1 MIQLPTQTSQSSSLT
16 LLIRNAAIL
25 TLDDEYGFIAHG
37 HVLVEGN
44 VITAVSNGS
53 APETTSA
60 VTIIDASGC
69 LVVPGLINAHTHSQ
83 SATLPGFGDRL
94 SHPAF
99 MWLTQA
105 HTARRTADEI
115 RLAVLLTA
123 WAALGSG
130 TTALIDHFP
139 GQRCTGQE
147 IEAVLSAWRETG
159 MRATLGLRF
168 FDAGFD
174 DIFPAPGL
182 IADDLRRRL
191 EQANLLQPQ
200 PLPELRELAT
210 DAMARWHGRDGRLGV
225 FPAPSNPD
233 RCSDEALLLCA
244 ELAERY
250 DSGIHT
256 HLLETAKQAQLAQWR
271 FGTSSLGRL
280 HRLGVLTDRWSCAHC
295 CWLDDGD
302 IQLMSDAG
310 AVAVLNPESNAR
322 LGSGIAPIPALL
334 QAGVRLALGTDG
346 AGANDN
352 LSMQEAMRAAATLH
366 RTSQSSRNS
375 WISARQALGF
385 ATQGGGVALRQPNIG
400 RLAPGYLADIVIY
413 RMDSPA
419 WIPLNDPVSQLVFAE
434 TGSNVDT
441 VVVDGEVLL
450 SAGRPTR
457 FDIQGLRAEIGDMVR
472 HLRLRNADLFAV
484 AETIERKMP

>member
-1 MIQLPTQTSQSSSLT
+1 MTTM
-16 LLIRNAAIL
+16 LIRNGTIL
-25 TLDDEYGFIAHG
+25 TLGDGRGFIERG
-37 HVLVEGN
+37 YVQVEDN
-44 VITAVSNGS
+44 VIAAVG
-53 APETTSA
+53 AGEPPETAPGTT
-60 VTIIDASGC
+60 VIDAAGC
-69 LVVPGLINAHTHSQ
+69 LVAPGLVNAHTHSQ
-83 SATLPGFGDRL
+83 SATLSGFGDRL
-94 SHPAF
+94 SHSAF

-123 WAALGSG
+123 WAALGCG

-139 GQRCTGQE
+139 GQRCTGRDLD
-147 IEAVLSAWRETG
+147 AVLAAWQETG

-168 FDAGFD
+168 FDGGFD

-182 IADDLRRRL
+182 ISDDLRARL
-191 EQANLLQPQ
+191 ERAELLQPQ
-200 PLPELRELAT
+200 PLSELRELMGDT
-210 DAMARWHGRDGRLGV
+210 MARWHGKAGRLGV

-233 RCSDEALLLCA
+233 RCSDAALLLCA

-256 HLLETAKQAQLAQWR
+256 HLLETARQAQLAQQR

-280 HRLGVLTDRWSCAHC
+280 QQLGVLSERWSCAHC
-295 CWLDDGD
+295 CWLDERD
-302 IQLMSDAG
+302 IQLMADTG

-322 LGSGIAPIPALL
+322 LGSGTAPIPALV
-334 QAGVRLALGTDG
+334 QSGVRLALGTDG

-366 RTSQSSRNS
+366 RASERSRER
-375 WISARQALGF
+375 WVSARDALGF
-385 ATQGGGVALRQPNIG
+385 ATEGGAAALRQPKVG
-400 RLAPGYLADIVIY
+400 RIAPGCLADIVVY

-419 WIPLNDPVSQLVFAE
+419 WIPLNEPVSQLVFAE

-441 VVVDGEVLL
+441 VVVGGEVLL
-450 SAGRPTR
+450 RDGRPTR
-457 FDIQGLRAEIGDMVR
+457 FDVQGLGDEVRDMVR
-472 HLRLRNADLFAV
+472 HLRRRNADLFAA
-484 AETIERKMP
+484 AEAITRNMP